1 MERLQHNGGTAGLVA
16 AVLVA
21 LGFVLFMT
29 TGFDPQS
36 AMDPAKALQFIAQQ
50 GGRWAI
56 TNIVFALGAAV
67 AVLFTA
73 GLASRLRE
81 KAPTRSVALLYFAI
95 IALASYAL
103 ASLVQWQG
111 GGQLARYMAAD
122 QVAANHAWVAVAAV
136 ARGIDS
142 LGNGF
147 IGAAEVIAGWAITA
161 TGALPAG
168 VGWLALATGVVT
180 FLQLFIG
187 VPALFFLSLIL
198 TVVWLAWTGN
208 ELRRA

>member
-16 AVLVA
+16 AALLA
-21 LGFVLFMT
+21 LGFILFMT
-29 TGFDPQS
+29 TGLDPQS
-36 AMDPAKALQFIAQQ
+36 AMNPEKALPFIAQQ
-50 GGRWAI
+50 GGRWAMA
-56 TNIVFALGAAV
+56 NIAFALTAALS
-67 AVLFTA
+67 VLFVA

-81 KAPTRSVALLYFAI
+81 KAPTRSAALLYFAI
-95 IALASYAL
+95 IGLASYAL
-103 ASLVQWQG
+103 TSLVQWHG
-111 GGQLARYMAAD
+111 GGQVARYMAAD

-136 ARGIDS
+136 ARGLDS

-147 IGAAEVIAGWAITA
+147 VGAAEVITGWAITA
-161 TGALPAG
+161 TGVLPAG

-187 VPALFFLSLIL
+187 APWLFFVGIIL
-198 TVVWLAWTGN
+198 TVLWLAWTGN